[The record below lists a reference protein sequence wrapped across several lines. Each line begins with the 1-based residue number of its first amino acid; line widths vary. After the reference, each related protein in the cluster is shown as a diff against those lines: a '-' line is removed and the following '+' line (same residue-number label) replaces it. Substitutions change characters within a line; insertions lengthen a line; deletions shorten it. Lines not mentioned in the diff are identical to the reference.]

1 MYFSYAFGSQGAQ
14 GTSPSEAIEIPSSST
29 GFSSVISPTCA
40 FPSWPRRSSLSNSSE
55 TSDADYQHQQS
66 TSYITDEELFP
77 PTYRTS
83 PCTPSYH
90 FTSHSPASLSRS
102 ELSTEPRP
110 PPCQVVQN
118 SARDLVR
125 ELVEL
130 EKAKRALKRR
140 KNSTTSKNS
149 RTNSGASKY
158 MSPIME

>member
-1 MYFSYAFGSQGAQ
+1 MYFSYAFGGHGTQVASQ
-14 GTSPSEAIEIPSSST
+14 SEAIEIPSSST
-29 GFSSVISPTCA
+29 CISSVISPTCA

-55 TSDADYQHQQS
+55 SSDADYTHHQS

-77 PTYRTS
+77 STHRIPS
-83 PCTPSYH
+83 CPPSYQ

-140 KNSTTSKNS
+140 KNSTTSKKS
-149 RTNSGASKY
+149 RTNSGATYASVTR
-158 MSPIME
+158 